1 VLFRREDLPDDPHVR
16 DRMILASMGSPDI
29 RQIDGVGGAHPLTSK
44 VAIVEPAGGRDL
56 DVLFTFGQVAVDRPV
71 IDYSGTCGNISAA
84 VGTWAVDEGVVAAG
98 EPTTPVRVLN
108 TNTDKVFIAHVPVR
122 GGSAAVRGDFHLD
135 GVPNP
140 GARVRL
146 EFLRPAGSVT
156 GSLLPTGRAQETLS
170 SGAWDL
176 RVSILDVGNP
186 TVLVP
191 IEELGLAPD
200 EVTGAIG
207 TDRRFRDLLLA
218 IREAAGRTIGL
229 ADDDGR
235 VPAHIPKVAILAP
248 SSRYTSLSGQTI
260 DGASVDVRAWAL
272 TMGQLHQAY
281 PVTAALPTAV
291 GLHIEGSVA
300 WGLGASPPSGVV
312 RIGHPSGVLEVEST
326 VTSTPNGPVVERVIV
341 PRTARKIMAGEIL
354 LP

>member
-1 VLFRREDLPDDPHVR
+1 VLFRKEDLPNDPHVR
-16 DRMILASMGSPDI
+16 DRMILASMGSPDT

-56 DVLFTFGQVAVDRPV
+56 DVLFTFGQVAIDRPFV
-71 IDYSGTCGNISAA
+71 DYSGTCGNISAA
-84 VGTWAVDEGVVAAG
+84 VGTWAVDEGVVAAV

-122 GGSAAVRGDFHLD
+122 EGSAALRGDFHLD

-140 GARVRL
+140 GACLRL
-146 EFLRPAGSVT
+146 EFLRPGGSVT
-156 GSLLPTGRAQETLS
+156 GSLLPTGRARETLS
-170 SGAWDL
+170 AGGLDMP
-176 RVSILDVGNP
+176 VSILDVGNP

-191 IEELGLAPD
+191 TDELGVAPE
-200 EVTGAIG
+200 EVTATIA
-207 TDRRFRDLLLA
+207 TRRSFRDLLLE

-229 ADDDGR
+229 ADDGGH
-235 VPAHIPKVAILAP
+235 VPAHIPKVAVLAP
-248 SSRYTSLSGQTI
+248 SGTYTSLSGQTI
-260 DGASVDVRAWAL
+260 DGASIDVRAWAL

-291 GLHIEGSVA
+291 GLHVEGSVA
-300 WGLGASPPSGVV
+300 WDLGAGPPSGVV
-312 RIGHPSGVLEVEST
+312 RIGHPSGVLEVEAA
-326 VTSTPNGPVVERVIV
+326 VTSTPSGPVVERVIV
-341 PRTARKIMAGEIL
+341 PRTARQIMAGEIL